1 MENYSK
7 DGPDDEMCL
16 YLDKRM
22 FKKYPME
29 LVNSLGYESVH
40 ICIKNLI
47 SLGKTRS
54 EIRELTGLS
63 SNTVKNSAKRMLMDI
78 KLEKIQG
85 VSKEKNKRKKYKK
98 KKSIGIDFDYR
109 EHKCSNPNC
118 KKMTTNRMLCDD
130 CYERNSEEVNYLD
143 CCSC

>member
-7 DGPDDEMCL
+7 NGPNDEMCM

-29 LVNSLGYESVH
+29 LVNDLGYESIH

-47 SLGKTRS
+47 CNGKTRS

-85 VSKEKNKRKKYKK
+85 MSKEKNKRKRYKK
-98 KKSIGIDFDYR
+98 KKSSSDFVCE

-118 KKMTTNRMLCDD
+118 SQKTTNRLLCDR
-130 CYERNSEEVNYLD
+130 CYERNSEETNYFD
-143 CCSC
+143 CGSF